1 MQHRHDPTIKIK
13 SAALLAAEA
22 AFAPPR
28 QTTGQLVA
36 NSLPTIT
43 FLRLKATTAPADCTE
58 SGSGVLPGV
67 NTQSGKAQLPTPK
80 VPRVFLLKQAH
91 VESGLTPAKW
101 PLRQVLAEEA
111 GSGPGAGDGG
121 AASSHLRRAKRSRRS
136 PPPVTLVFSAIVAA
150 GNDGQV
156 RFGKIAASQA
166 QPQEDP
172 PVLAA
177 SLAAA
182 LAEIEPVFAAIS
194 AASGFAV
201 EDPQV
206 TAQWERLSRALDEI
220 AVEIKALFAEVSAAE
235 SYLVNRKLDAG

>member
-1 MQHRHDPTIKIK
+1 MQRRHDPTIKTK

-22 AFAPPR
+22 AFAAPR
-28 QTTGQLVA
+28 QTTGELVA
-36 NSLPTIT
+36 SGLPTIT
-43 FLRLKATTAPADCTE
+43 VLRVKATTAPADCTE
-58 SGSGVLPGV
+58 SGPRVLTGAS
-67 NTQSGKAQLPTPK
+67 TTAQLPALK

-91 VESGLTPAKW
+91 VESGLTPAER
-101 PLRQVLAEEA
+101 PLRQILVEEA
-111 GSGPGAGDGG
+111 SSSPSPGDGG
-121 AASSHLRRAKRSRRS
+121 AASSHFRLAKRRRKR
-136 PPPVTLVFSAIVAA
+136 PPPVTLVFSAIAAA
-150 GNDGQV
+150 GNDDGRV
-156 RFGKIAASQA
+156 RFGEIAASQA
-166 QPQEDP
+166 QAQRDP

-182 LAEIEPVFAAIS
+182 LAEAEPVFAAIN

-206 TAQWERLSRALDEI
+206 TAQWELLSRGLDDI